1 MFNLDRCFVALSSAL
16 LIGVIVGSVFI
27 FYSLDDE
34 SWASPR
40 KIDKIWIG
48 SGFFVN
54 KDGDVVTNYHVI
66 EWCPEVRLQTEK
78 RQTATGHVIASD
90 EEADL
95 ALLRTDFNSNIKP
108 YSFSDVDPD
117 ITQEVYVAGYPFG
130 TNVLSAVKVNKG
142 IVSSMITALG
152 RETRFI
158 FDAATQVG
166 NSGGPVINTQGAV
179 VGIATAKADRRK
191 ILQDFDDAPEN
202 ISYGIRG
209 SVLRE
214 FLKKNNVTFEILKN
228 GTTTD
233 DLPGLIRSSTVLVGC
248 GFVSP
253 T

>member
-1 MFNLDRCFVALSSAL
+1 MYKTILSSIIFSL
-16 LIGVIVGSVFI
+16 LPIGVIVGSFFVFCT
-27 FYSLDDE
+27 LDDE
-34 SWASPR
+34 FWVSSR
-40 KIDKIWIG
+40 KIDRIWIG

-54 KDGDVVTNYHVI
+54 DDGDVVTNYHVI

-78 RQTATGHVIASD
+78 RQTSTGHVIASD

-95 ALLRTDFNSNIKP
+95 VLLRTDFNSNIKP

-130 TNVLSAVKVNKG
+130 TNVFSAVKVNKG

-152 RETRFI
+152 SETRFI

-191 ILQDFDDAPEN
+191 ILQEFDDPPEN